1 MEINTG
7 QIIFPK
13 QKSPQRVAG
22 FDFNLENSKLRS

>member
-7 QIIFPK
+7 QIVFPK

-22 FDFNLENSKLRS
+22 FDCRLVNRASR